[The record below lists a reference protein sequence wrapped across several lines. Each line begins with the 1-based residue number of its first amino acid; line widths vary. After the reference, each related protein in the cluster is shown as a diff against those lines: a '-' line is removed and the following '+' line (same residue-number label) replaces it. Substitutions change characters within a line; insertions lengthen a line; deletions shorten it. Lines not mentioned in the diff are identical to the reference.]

1 MAARYWVGGT
11 GNWNGTAGSKWAT
24 TSGGAG
30 GAAVPTAADDVFIDA
45 ASGAVTVTIS
55 AVATCRNFDCTG
67 FTGTFA
73 GTNGWTVSGNFTLVS
88 GMTYS
93 NTSTITFDAT
103 SGTQAI
109 TTAGHTIG
117 GNFTFNGVGGTW
129 QLQDHLTIVTGKTIT
144 LTNGS
149 LDLNA
154 KNITVGNMVSNNSN
168 VRTLNITNC
177 TITLNNTGSTWNFN
191 TTTNLTLTTTGSTI
205 IISDATTTAKNF
217 AGGGKT
223 YNILTVSGDNVIIS
237 GANTFTTININNA
250 GLTTGL
256 VLTSGVTQT
265 VTNLSSNG
273 SIGNLTKLVSSSA
286 GSAATIS
293 KSSGTV
299 TLNYMSIKDST
310 ATGGATFRAPLSTN
324 VSGNTGWLFDL
335 SLSISAASF
344 AVTGNATGLY
354 LGRKVV
360 ADVAAFTLSG
370 NATGLL
376 ATRQLSIS
384 TASYLFT
391 GNATALNKGFSL
403 SANAAQYVFTGIAT
417 GLYKSFN
424 LSCNA
429 AQYLFTGLATGVYA
443 TRNMAAAV
451 ANYILTG
458 QNVTPKA
465 VRALAGAAAAY
476 TLTGNNAEL
485 TYTGGVTTTGGNF
498 LAYM

>member
-55 AVATCRNFDCTG
+55 ATVTCRNFDCTG

-73 GTNGWTVSGNFTLVS
+73 GSNGWTVSGNFTLVS
-88 GMTYS
+88 GMAYT
-93 NTSTITFDAT
+93 NTSTVTFDAT

-109 TTAGHTIG
+109 TTAGLSIG

-144 LTNGS
+144 LTNGT

-154 KNITVGNMVSNNSN
+154 KNVTVGNMVSNNSN
-168 VRTLNITNC
+168 VRTLTITNS
-177 TITLNNTGSTWNFN
+177 TITLTNTGSTWNFN
-191 TTTNLTLTTTGSTI
+191 TTTNLTLTTTGSAI
-205 IISDATTTAKNF
+205 IISDVTTTAKNF

-223 YNILTVSGDNVIIS
+223 YNILTVTGDNVVIS

-265 VTNLSSNG
+265 VTNLNSNG
-273 SIGNLTKLVSSSA
+273 SAGNLTKLVSSSA

-344 AVTGNATGLY
+344 ALAGNATGLY

-391 GNATALNKGFSL
+391 GNAT
-403 SANAAQYVFTGIAT
+403 
-417 GLYKSFN
+417 GLYKGFN
-424 LSCNA
+424 LTGNA
-429 AQYLFTGLATGVYA
+429 AQYLFTGLPTGVYT
-443 TRNMAAAV
+443 TRNMPAAV
-451 ANYILTG
+451 ANYTLTG
-458 QNVTPKA
+458 NDVALKA
-465 VRALAGAAAAY
+465 ARALNGAAAAY

-485 TYTGGVTTTGGNF
+485 TYTGGVVTSTGNF